1 MLGMKKTIY
10 QTVRDRILY
19 LEYSPGQILNEKVL
33 AMEFGISRS
42 PVKDVFNRLEL
53 EQMVRVIP
61 RTGSMVTEIEFS
73 RIMNVFQVR
82 FEIESFEAGL
92 AEAQFSSKHIA
103 QMNELNDNCKTLL
116 DQEDKKALAQI
127 DASLRGIIHDAA
139 GNPVLADVSDRL
151 YSQTFRLWYS
161 VLAKSDWQ
169 EEVMAVKKE
178 FEKILEYFSSNGS
191 NEFRVIR
198 RTQLMNHFERLRQKF
213 LGTSQLAAGSSITNK
228 AP

>member
-1 MLGMKKTIY
+1 MKKTLY
-10 QTVRDRILY
+10 QTVRDRILH

-33 AMEFGISRS
+33 AEEFDISRS
-42 PVKDVFNRLEL
+42 PVKDVFNRLEW
-53 EQMVRVIP
+53 EQLVRVIP

-82 FEIESFEAGL
+82 FEIEAFEAGL
-92 AEAQFSSKHIA
+92 AEAQFSSRHLT
-103 QMNELNDNCKTLL
+103 QMKDLDNTCKGLL
-116 DQEDKKALAQI
+116 DKEDPRALAGM
-127 DASLRGIIHDAA
+127 DASLRQIIHDAA

-178 FEKILEYFSSNGS
+178 YEKILAYFSSNPSNAFGS
-191 NEFRVIR
+191 IR
-198 RTQLMNHFERLRQKF
+198 KTQLMDHFERLRQKF
-213 LGTSQLAAGSSITNK
+213 LGT
-228 AP
+228 

>member
-1 MLGMKKTIY
+1 MKKTVY

-33 AMEFGISRS
+33 AEEFDISRS
-42 PVKDVFNRLEL
+42 PVKDVFNRLEW
-53 EQMVRVIP
+53 EQLVRVIP

-82 FEIESFEAGL
+82 FEIEAFEAGL
-92 AEAQFSSKHIA
+92 AEAQFSSRHLT
-103 QMNELNDNCKTLL
+103 QMKDLDDTCKKLL
-116 DQEDKKALAQI
+116 DNEDPKALAQM
-127 DASLRGIIHDAA
+127 DASLRQIIHDAA

-178 FEKILEYFSSNGS
+178 YEKILAYFSSHPSNAFGS
-191 NEFRVIR
+191 IR
-198 RTQLMNHFERLRQKF
+198 RTQLMDHFERLRQKF
-213 LGTSQLAAGSSITNK
+213 LGT
-228 AP
+228 

>member
-1 MLGMKKTIY
+1 MKKTVY

-33 AMEFGISRS
+33 AEEFDISRS
-42 PVKDVFNRLEL
+42 PVKDVFNRLEW
-53 EQMVRVIP
+53 EQLVRVIP

-82 FEIESFEAGL
+82 FEIEAFEAGL
-92 AEAQFSSKHIA
+92 AEAQFSSRHLT
-103 QMNELNDNCKTLL
+103 QMKDLDDTCKRLL
-116 DQEDKKALAQI
+116 DKEDPKALAQM
-127 DASLRGIIHDAA
+127 DASLRQIIHDAA

-161 VLAKSDWQ
+161 VMAKSDWR

-178 FEKILEYFSSNGS
+178 YEKILAYFSSNPSNAFGS
-191 NEFRVIR
+191 IR
-198 RTQLMNHFERLRQKF
+198 RTQLMDHFERLRQKF
-213 LGTSQLAAGSSITNK
+213 LGT
-228 AP
+228 

>member
-1 MLGMKKTIY
+1 MKKTVY

-33 AMEFGISRS
+33 AEEFDISRS
-42 PVKDVFNRLEL
+42 PVKDVFNRLEW
-53 EQMVRVIP
+53 EQLVRVIP

-82 FEIESFEAGL
+82 FEIEAFEAGL
-92 AEAQFSSKHIA
+92 AEAQFSSRHLT
-103 QMNELNDNCKTLL
+103 QMKDLDDTCKKLL
-116 DQEDKKALAQI
+116 DNEDPKALAQM
-127 DASLRGIIHDAA
+127 DASLRQIIHDAA

-178 FEKILEYFSSNGS
+178 YEKILAYFSSQPSNAFGS
-191 NEFRVIR
+191 IR
-198 RTQLMNHFERLRQKF
+198 RTQLMDHFERLRQKF
-213 LGTSQLAAGSSITNK
+213 LGT
-228 AP
+228 

>member
-1 MLGMKKTIY
+1 MKKTVY

-33 AMEFGISRS
+33 AEEFDISRS
-42 PVKDVFNRLEL
+42 PVKDVFNRLEW
-53 EQMVRVIP
+53 EQLVRVIP

-82 FEIESFEAGL
+82 FEIEAFEAGL
-92 AEAQFSSKHIA
+92 AEAQFSSRHLT
-103 QMNELNDNCKTLL
+103 QMKDLDDTCKKLL
-116 DQEDKKALAQI
+116 DNEDPRALAQM
-127 DASLRGIIHDAA
+127 DASLRQIIHDAA

-178 FEKILEYFSSNGS
+178 YEKILAYFSSNPSNAFGS
-191 NEFRVIR
+191 IR
-198 RTQLMNHFERLRQKF
+198 RTQLMDHFERLRQKF
-213 LGTSQLAAGSSITNK
+213 LGT
-228 AP
+228 

>member
-1 MLGMKKTIY
+1 MKKTLY
-10 QTVRDRILY
+10 QTVRDRILH

-33 AMEFGISRS
+33 AEEFDISRS
-42 PVKDVFNRLEL
+42 PVKDVFNRLEW
-53 EQMVRVIP
+53 EQLVRVIP

-82 FEIESFEAGL
+82 FEIEAFEAGL
-92 AEAQFSSKHIA
+92 AEAQFSSRHLI
-103 QMNELNDNCKTLL
+103 QMKDLDDTCKELL
-116 DQEDKKALAQI
+116 DKEDPRALAGM
-127 DASLRGIIHDAA
+127 DASLRQIIHDAA

-178 FEKILEYFSSNGS
+178 YEKILAYFSSNPSNAFGS
-191 NEFRVIR
+191 IR
-198 RTQLMNHFERLRQKF
+198 RTQLMDHFERLRQKF
-213 LGTSQLAAGSSITNK
+213 LGT
-228 AP
+228 